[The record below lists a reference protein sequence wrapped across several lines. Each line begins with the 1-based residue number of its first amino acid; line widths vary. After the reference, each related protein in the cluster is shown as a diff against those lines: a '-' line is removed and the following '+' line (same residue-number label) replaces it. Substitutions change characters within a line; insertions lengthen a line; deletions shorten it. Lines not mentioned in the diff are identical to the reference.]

1 MVQGFFSVLLEA
13 LGMFLAFDFCPHSIK
28 PRHLKSGVPPRAI
41 VLRTIFFYIYAK
53 RNEGQRSYL
62 YGSLLGP
69 VISVLGFIFQVFCFF
84 LHVGDGSLQLAFGL
98 RKSIRLVLSRR
109 QVFDRLLT
117 LLFGLSTETL
127 GLSKNKNST
136 CLAHFSRAFSR
147 INLGTC

>member
-28 PRHLKSGVPPRAI
+28 PRHLKSGVPHWAI
-41 VLRTIFFYIYAK
+41 AHYFLYIYAK

-62 YGSLLGP
+62 YSSLLGP

-127 GLSKNKNST
+127 GLSKNKNAS
-136 CLAHFSRAFSR
+136 CLAYF
-147 INLGTC
+147 